1 MSYTYNVVCL
11 QRDEVVTYNV
21 KATEAISKYFWQVRV
36 NGNVMLNGN
45 SLPYMCF
52 VSCSCLS
59 GCILMNIACIHQRM
73 HFCSMYVYGLF
84 VSHATDSMS
93 VILWF
98 HSLKF
103 LMYEPACTYQAKYM
117 TS

>member
-1 MSYTYNVVCL
+1 MFVCL

-21 KATEAISKYFWQVRV
+21 KATEAISKYFWQVKSQRRYHV
-36 NGNVMLNGN
+36 KTGTL
-45 SLPYMCF
+45 LPYF
-52 VSCSCLS
+52 VSRSCLS
-59 GCILMNIACIHQRM
+59 GCVLMHQRL
-73 HFCSMYVYGLF
+73 HFYSMCVYGLF

-93 VILWF
+93 VILRF

>member
-1 MSYTYNVVCL
+1 MFVCL

-36 NGNVMLNGN
+36 DVLNES
-45 SLPYMCF
+45 SLSYF
-52 VSCSCLS
+52 VSRSCLS
-59 GCILMNIACIHQRM
+59 GCVLMHQRV
-73 HFCSMYVYGLF
+73 HFYSMCVYGLF